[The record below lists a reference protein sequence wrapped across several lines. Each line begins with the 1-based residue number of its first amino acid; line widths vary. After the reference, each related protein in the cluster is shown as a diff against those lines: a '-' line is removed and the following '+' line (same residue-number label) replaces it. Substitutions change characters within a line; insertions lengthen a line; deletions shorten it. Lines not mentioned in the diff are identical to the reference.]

1 MEKRGSGGK
10 GKNKI
15 KGKGMKIKKE
25 TLLCNPRQTK
35 RRCGTTSG
43 LMK

>member
-1 MEKRGSGGK
+1 MEKRGSDDK

-15 KGKGMKIKKE
+15 KGQGVRVKKE
-25 TLLCNPRQTK
+25 TLLRNFRQTK
-35 RRCGTTSG
+35 RRCGTTSD